1 MLPPAQDQYV
11 QEVANRL
18 RAALGDDLLA
28 VYLVGS
34 GALGDWVPER
44 SDIDIMAVC
53 AGPLAAAQ
61 RDRVVELLLHRA
73 LPCPARGLE
82 LVVYSRDAIAA
93 PRRGLGFELNLNT
106 GSGIPD
112 RVSSDP
118 GVEPA
123 HWFLLDVAAA
133 RLHGRAISGPAPHAL
148 IGPVPAADVQAALIE
163 SLRWH
168 REHEATSANTV
179 LNACRS
185 WRYVADGAWSSKPD
199 AGRWA
204 LERGADDVLVRA
216 ALALHAGASGA
227 LDPTAV
233 ATFLAEVAAALGH
246 SSGDRSSAKR

>member
-1 MLPPAQDQYV
+1 MLPARHEQYLH
-11 QEVANRL
+11 EIADRL
-18 RAALGDDLLA
+18 RAALGEDLLA
-28 VYLVGS
+28 VYLIGS

-44 SDIDIMAVC
+44 SDIDVMAVC

-61 RDRVVELLLHRA
+61 RDRVVEPLLHRA

-82 LVVYSRDAIAA
+82 LVVYNRDAISV

-112 RVSSDP
+112 HVSLDP
-118 GVEPA
+118 GAGPA

-133 RLHGRAISGPAPHAL
+133 RLHGRAILGPEPAAL
-148 IGPVPAADVQAALIE
+148 IGAVPDPDLRAALID
-163 SLRWH
+163 SLQWH
-168 REHEATSANTV
+168 REHEATSANAV

-185 WRYVADGAWSSKPD
+185 WRYAAEGTWSSKLE

-204 LERGADDVLVRA
+204 LDRGADAVLVRD
-216 ALALHAGASGA
+216 ALASHAGAPA
-227 LDPTAV
+227 ELDSAAV

-246 SSGDRSSAKR
+246 SSGD